1 MFSDLFWAIYWID
14 VLSGFMDHIFGGL
27 IVAFLIGVVY
37 SIIRDSTAAGPQT
50 TTKNI
55 LIGFFVSFVISVLL
69 AFIPSKG
76 TMYVM
81 LGVKTTENI
90 VQSPIGQ
97 KLQQLVNQE
106 IDSYLNK
113 LTKEK

>member
-27 IVAFLIGVVY
+27 TMSILIGVVY
-37 SIIRDSTAAGPQT
+37 SIIRDSTSHGPNCS
-50 TTKNI
+50 TKNI
-55 LIGFFVSFVISVLL
+55 LVGFFVSFVISVLL

>member
-1 MFSDLFWAIYWID
+1 M
-14 VLSGFMDHIFGGL
+14 
-27 IVAFLIGVVY
+27 
-37 SIIRDSTAAGPQT
+37 AAEKTYGPRVT
-50 TTKNI
+50 
-55 LIGFFVSFVISVLL
+55 
-69 AFIPSKG
+69 
-76 TMYVM
+76 VM